1 MKMVEKQKVFNK
13 ILDIAKIQLLICF
26 FSIISILSKTAS
38 SFDFLSTEF
47 ILIYTL
53 TLVCFAIYAF
63 FWQRVLKKHSLFQAY
78 SNRAFLV
85 VYALVWGTL
94 LFSEEVTIFNIVGI
108 ILIVT
113 GIFVVYSDDK

>member
-1 MKMVEKQKVFNK
+1 
-13 ILDIAKIQLLICF
+13 L

-38 SFDFLSTEF
+38 GFDFLSTEF

-53 TLVCFAIYAF
+53 ILVCFAIYAF
-63 FWQRVLKKHSLFQAY
+63 FWQRVLKKHSLFIAY

-94 LFSEEVTIFNIVGI
+94 LFSEEVTVFNILGI
-108 ILIVT
+108 ILIIAGV
-113 GIFVVYSDDK
+113 IEVFSDDK

>member
-1 MKMVEKQKVFNK
+1 MVEKKVITK
-13 ILDIAKIQLLICF
+13 VLDIIKMQALMCF
-26 FSIISILSKTAS
+26 FSLISVLSKTAS

-53 TLVCFAIYAF
+53 ILVCFAIYAF
-63 FWQRVLKKHSLFQAY
+63 FWQKVLKKHSLFKAY

-108 ILIVT
+108 MLIVT
-113 GIFVVYSDDK
+113 GIFVVFSDD